1 LRNDAAFLKRQ
12 DKMVGVVPHVIESA
26 VQKKGAKEMLRA
38 QGKRIW
44 YVWLVSV
51 FLLGCFLYW
60 GVPHSAQSQEE
71 STCISCHTSV
81 KELVKITREI
91 ASKSPPQKSTESK
104 GEG

>member
-1 LRNDAAFLKRQ
+1 MIQ
-12 DKMVGVVPHVIESA
+12 ST
-26 VQKKGAKEMLRA
+26 VQKKGAKKMLRA

-44 YVWLVSV
+44 YVWVVSV
-51 FLLGCFLYW
+51 FVLGCFFYW

-71 STCISCHTSV
+71 STCIACHTSV

-91 ASKSPPQKSTESK
+91 AAKNPPQESAESE